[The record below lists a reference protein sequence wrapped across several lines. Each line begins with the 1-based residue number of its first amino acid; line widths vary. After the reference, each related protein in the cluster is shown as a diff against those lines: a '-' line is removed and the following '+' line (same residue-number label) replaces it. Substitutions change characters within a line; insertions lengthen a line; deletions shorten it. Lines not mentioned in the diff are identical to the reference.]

1 MHNRTAFFW
10 RLGVLVFVGSLLAWW
25 FYGQAMPA
33 LYSLPGIVPFVVCP
47 FCLTLAH
54 NAINRL
60 PLILAKVCAWV
71 GGLWLIGTLYS
82 FFAVI
87 VYGVVT
93 LAAYL
98 LGYGAAWQIVTPFVV
113 SLASCF
119 ILAVIVRGMW
129 TAFHPVVRTVTV
141 SSPRITQA
149 RKVAFLTDLHFSPIL
164 SHGYARR
171 LVRQVNALDAD
182 VVLFGGDLIDAHLQ
196 FVLRDGA
203 YKELGRLQA
212 RLGVFAV
219 YGNHDYFDS
228 SIEDERQAFPVV
240 FLKNERLTLPGNITL
255 TGLNDYLH
263 EPKNE
268 VLPPVTG
275 QFNVVVDHEPLRIA
289 AASQAGYDM
298 YLAGHTHGGQFF
310 PVTQIVKRL
319 FPLAYGTRQ
328 FGKLT
333 AVVSSGYGFWGMPFR
348 TGPKPEVV
356 VLLLTPAHV

>member
-10 RLGVLVFVGSLLAWW
+10 RLGALVLIGSLLAWW
-25 FYGQAMPA
+25 FYCQAAPA
-33 LYSLPGIVPFVVCP
+33 LYSLPGVAPFIVCP
-47 FCLTLAH
+47 LCFSLAH
-54 NAINRL
+54 NAIHRL
-60 PLILAKVCAWV
+60 PLGLAKVFAWA

-87 VYGVVT
+87 AYGIVS

-98 LGYGAAWQIVTPFVV
+98 LGYGDSWQAVTPTVV
-113 SLASCF
+113 TLVGCF
-119 ILAVIVRGMW
+119 ILAVILRGMW

-141 SSPRITQA
+141 SSPAVTQA
-149 RKVAFLTDLHFSPIL
+149 CKVAFLTDLHFSPIL

-171 LVRQVNALDAD
+171 LVRHVNALDAD
-182 VVLFGGDLIDAHLQ
+182 VVLFGGDLIDAHLE

-203 YKELGRLQA
+203 YRELGQLQA

-228 SIEDERQAFPVV
+228 SIEKEREAFPVH
-240 FLKNERLTLPGNITL
+240 FLKNERLSLPGGITI

-263 EPKNE
+263 EPVNE
-268 VLPPVTG
+268 VLPPVAG
-275 QFNVVVDHEPLRIA
+275 QCNVVVDHEPLRIA
-289 AASQAGYDM
+289 AASRAGYDV

-310 PVTQIVKRL
+310 PVTQIVKRI
-319 FPLAYGTRQ
+319 FPLAYGTKD
-328 FGKLT
+328 FGNMT

-348 TGPKPEVV
+348 TGPKPEIV
-356 VLLLTPAHV
+356 VLRLLPAHV